1 MLMVREASGSI
12 LKGVGR
18 GCIGLFLVAAL
29 AACSWSNENAGSEIE
44 FTKGTFTETLIEAQ
58 ITSQFAEIYSSV
70 LPSLSPDQIGGKTLF
85 APTNAAMEK
94 FLGET
99 SETLEGVIAKPE
111 LALGLVLNHLLGQE
125 ISTTEMLNM
134 SGKTLTMLS
143 GITPSINSSGGS
155 VRIVGGAESTSTLI
169 AIDLESSDGIVHI
182 VDAVIQP

>member
-1 MLMVREASGSI
+1 MLMKRAASSSI
-12 LKGVGR
+12 FKCVDR

-70 LPSLSPDQIGGKTLF
+70 LPSLTPDQIGGKTLF

-99 SETLEGVIAKPE
+99 SETLESVIAKPE
-111 LALGLVLNHLLGQE
+111 LALQLVLNHLLSQE
-125 ISTTEMLNM
+125 ISATELLNM
-134 SGKTLTMLS
+134 NGETLTMLNGS
-143 GITPSINSSGGS
+143 RLSINSSEGV
-155 VRIVGGAESTSTLI
+155 VRIVKGIESSSTLI
-169 AIDLESSDGIVHI
+169 AIDLASSDGVVHI
-182 VDAVIQP
+182 IDAVIQP

>member
-1 MLMVREASGSI
+1 MLIKREASSSI
-12 LKGVGR
+12 FRGVGR
-18 GCIGLFLVAAL
+18 GFTGLLLITAL
-29 AACSWSNENAGSEIE
+29 AACSWLNENAGSEIQ

-70 LPSLSPDQIGGKTLF
+70 LPSLTPDQIGGKTLF
-85 APTNAAMEK
+85 APTNAAIEE

-125 ISTTEMLNM
+125 ISANELLNM
-134 SGKTLTMLS
+134 NGKSLTTLSELTLS
-143 GITPSINSSGGS
+143 VNSSDGL
-155 VRIVGGAESTSTLI
+155 VRIVGGAESSSTLI
-169 AIDLESSDGIVHI
+169 AIDLASSDGVVHI